1 MTHNEWENGKRLTV
15 NNATKEQLK
24 WMVEDRD
31 AKIKRLYEE
40 LQNEK
45 DLNQSLAKVL
55 GEILESKGE
64 THNENSI

>member
-40 LQNEK
+40 LQKEK

-55 GEILESKGE
+55 GEILESNKGN
-64 THNENSI
+64 TL